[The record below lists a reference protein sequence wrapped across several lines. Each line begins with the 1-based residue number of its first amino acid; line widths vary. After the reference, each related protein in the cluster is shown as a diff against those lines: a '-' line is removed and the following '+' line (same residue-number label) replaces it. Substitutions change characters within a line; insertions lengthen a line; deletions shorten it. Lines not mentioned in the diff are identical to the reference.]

1 MKLATIPLL
10 TIVLISSSAFGGKLE
25 LYDCNKEFDALQCN
39 VNCKKN
45 NGQLEFKVNSNG
57 NKVIR
62 YSYKDGNFVQ
72 SISFENCVVVDSDNW
87 ECRSLDNSRMSTAIM
102 RNGIHSFT
110 STYKSQ
116 SKLFHDTFFCAK

>member
-1 MKLATIPLL
+1 MKLTIIPLL
-10 TIVLISSSAFGGKLE
+10 TIVLISSGAFAGKLE

-39 VNCKKN
+39 LHCKKN
-45 NGQLEFKVNSNG
+45 SGQLEFKVNPSG

-72 SISFENCVVVDSDNW
+72 SVSFENCVVVDSDNW
-87 ECRSLDNSRMSTAIM
+87 ECRSLDNSGTSTAIM

-116 SKLFHDTFFCAK
+116 SKLFRNTFFCAK